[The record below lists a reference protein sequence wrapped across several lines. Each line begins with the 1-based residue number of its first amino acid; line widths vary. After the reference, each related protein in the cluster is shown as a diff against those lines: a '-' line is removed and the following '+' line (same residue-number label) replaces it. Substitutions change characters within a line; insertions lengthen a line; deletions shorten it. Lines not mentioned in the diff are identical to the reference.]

1 MSSLLVPYG
10 HMWPGA
16 RTNPKRILE
25 PVRVRRPDHFFRE
38 DGPCPE
44 QVTIRITKLPA
55 FAHLDNAAYTKMV
68 VHAVNEREAELRAR
82 AKANRKTFLGREAIL
97 AQSPYDFPTT
107 RAKHRKLSPR
117 IKCAD
122 PESRIKALTR
132 LKVWYAAYVHARD
145 RTAAG
150 EKDVT
155 FPHGTYW
162 MRLHAGVKCAAPD

>member
-1 MSSLLVPYG
+1 
-10 HMWPGA
+10 MWPGA

-82 AKANRKTFLGREAIL
+82 AKA
-97 AQSPYDFPTT
+97 
-107 RAKHRKLSPR
+107 
-117 IKCAD
+117 C
-122 PESRIKALTR
+122 SRALTAPR
-132 LKVWYAAYVHARD
+132 LIIAKR
-145 RTAAG
+145 
-150 EKDVT
+150 
-155 FPHGTYW
+155 
-162 MRLHAGVKCAAPD
+162 